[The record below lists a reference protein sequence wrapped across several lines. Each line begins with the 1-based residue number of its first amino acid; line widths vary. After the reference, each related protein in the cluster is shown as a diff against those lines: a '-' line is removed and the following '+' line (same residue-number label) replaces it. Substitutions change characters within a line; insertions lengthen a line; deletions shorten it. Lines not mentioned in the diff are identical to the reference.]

1 MKSRADVSTSELD
14 KIAKVERTYADY
26 AERDF
31 FHSNNGGISKRPA
44 LCKYALAYASALSF
58 PCSIS
63 STGSEG
69 ATQFFVVTL

>member
-14 KIAKVERTYADY
+14 KIAKVEQTYADY

-31 FHSNNGGISKRPA
+31 FHSNNGISKCPA
-44 LCKYALAYASALSF
+44 LCKYALACASALSF

-63 STGSEG
+63 TTGSEG
-69 ATQFFVVTL
+69 ETQFFVVTL